1 MLIKPWLRGVLWRF
15 PGGLNCIAG
24 DVSYYC
30 DLDTRDVYLIGYVS
44 VCWGG
49 PLRIVLVASK
59 QAIPAT
65 TLAGIVRLRDFLD
78 GVDGIRRRQT
88 YWRVTSGVVRLRR
101 KLECVTFTGGRWCRQ
116 RENSSLPKGDKGVF
130 FGPVKRF
137 FKSIATKQW
146 FLDQKG
152 LLLCRQFGIIR

>member
-65 TLAGIVRLRDFLD
+65 TLPDTAWDSPVAGFAWMVSTESD
-78 GVDGIRRRQT
+78 GDRRI
-88 YWRVTSGVVRLRR
+88 GV
-101 KLECVTFTGGRWCRQ
+101 
-116 RENSSLPKGDKGVF
+116 
-130 FGPVKRF
+130 
-137 FKSIATKQW
+137 
-146 FLDQKG
+146 
-152 LLLCRQFGIIR
+152 